1 MYERWF
7 FELGVHGGLV
17 DVPGVMKVLDE
28 IAYTGWVVVES
39 DGGSDP
45 AELVMLNGWY
55 LKQKLGLP
63 LRQIGQEQH
72 S

>member
-1 MYERWF
+1 
-7 FELGVHGGLV
+7 
-17 DVPGVMKVLDE
+17 MKVLDQ

-55 LKQKLGLP
+55 LKQKLALP
-63 LRQIGQEQH
+63 IRLLGQEQH